1 MADDRRDRF
10 PPPPPPP
17 PPPRG
22 QYNNQYPPPPIEEED
37 RQSRV
42 IRDPRDLRD
51 VPNAVTLPSIQ
62 DYPPSGP
69 SRGPP
74 PALEPGARGSYSVSP
89 DQGAYPPPRPTY
101 SLPPVQS
108 LADGRAFDNRAPDS
122 RGPPPPPPPPQQDPR
137 QPMAYR
143 PVPPPDPNAYYRGPP
158 SGPPPPPYVQDP
170 YQQQYAAYPQP
181 QVGIMG
187 YDYRTGPGMQQQ
199 QASAPRQRTSI
210 ACRYCRKRKIRCS
223 GYQTTADGKCLNCK
237 KTGNECVFQPVSSGS
252 TAFVPVQ
259 AIQGGVIAPGTQ
271 LFGAFGQPLP
281 MGAQG
286 PPMPMQMQM
295 QMPGQGP
302 PPRHTPPQLPLPS
315 PTGSYYE
322 ERVETGRRRPR
333 GPEDDHHGPRLPPP
347 HPGQIEE
354 DPRRRSPASPQSASP
369 PSLYQAPYPP
379 RPASNTPPTA
389 APYPTAERAT
399 TYPPRLESP
408 PAPPT
413 AGPSTSSTS
422 SSVMSLGNLMDN
434 APPRTAP
441 GSSNGESRD
450 NIDNFMLGRLGRRS

>member
-1 MADDRRDRF
+1 MADDRRARF

-17 PPPRG
+17 SLPPRD

-37 RQSRV
+37 RQQNRV

-62 DYPPSGP
+62 DYPLSGP

-74 PALEPGARGSYSVSP
+74 PALEPGVRGSYSVSP
-89 DQGAYPPPRPTY
+89 DQGAYPLPRPTY
-101 SLPPVQS
+101 SLPPVQA
-108 LADGRAFDNRAPDS
+108 LTDRAFDSRPPDS
-122 RGPPPPPPPPQQDPR
+122 RVAPPPPPPLPQQDPRQPVAYRPPPPPPPPD
-137 QPMAYR
+137 A
-143 PVPPPDPNAYYRGPP
+143 NAYYRAPP
-158 SGPPPPPYVQDP
+158 PPGPPPPPYVQVQDP
-170 YQQQYAAYPQP
+170 YQQQQYAAYAQP

-187 YDYRTGPGMQQQ
+187 YDYRTAPAMQQQ

-281 MGAQG
+281 MAPSQG
-286 PPMPMQMQM
+286 PPMPMQM
-295 QMPGQGP
+295 PPQGP
-302 PPRHTPPQLPLPS
+302 PQRHTPPQLPLPS
-315 PTGSYYE
+315 PTGSYYDD
-322 ERVETGRRRPR
+322 RVETGRRRQR
-333 GPEDDHHGPRLPPP
+333 DPEDDDHSRRLPPP
-347 HPGQIEE
+347 HPGQLEE

-369 PSLYQAPYPP
+369 PSLYQASYARGPLVSRRPPLPATHPSRGLWRPTRRLAWRARLRPRSPDLVRP
-379 RPASNTPPTA
+379 RP
-389 APYPTAERAT
+389 R
-399 TYPPRLESP
+399 PRLRP
-408 PAPPT
+408 PAHH
-413 AGPSTSSTS
+413 
-422 SSVMSLGNLMDN
+422 LL
-434 APPRTAP
+434 
-441 GSSNGESRD
+441 
-450 NIDNFMLGRLGRRS
+450 